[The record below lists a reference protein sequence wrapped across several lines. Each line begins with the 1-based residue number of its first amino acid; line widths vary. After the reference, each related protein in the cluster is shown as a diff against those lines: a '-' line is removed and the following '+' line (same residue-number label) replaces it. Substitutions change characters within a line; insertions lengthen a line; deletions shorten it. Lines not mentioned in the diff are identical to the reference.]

1 MATNKKSSKKSS
13 PRSGSKKSASGSK
26 RSSSSKS
33 GSSKQGSKPQAL
45 QNPSQEA
52 AGHVGDEGHARV
64 RPSQTRSV
72 VGGNGRSSSRRTRKQ
87 EEFKD
92 YSVVDPKD
100 IEGGPDVLI
109 AVPVVKVDEVD
120 VEVDDLHA
128 QVAVLAE
135 VRKLVKIGVGAEAQ
149 LDKVELKI
157 EGVEAQA
164 LLKAKLNNV
173 TAILERVLLSLD
185 RNPALL
191 QSVGKA
197 VEDVGAGTG
206 DLLDQSGD
214 AVEDVGEGTKKA
226 LGPVG
231 EGAGQAVSQV
241 GKGAG
246 EGVGEIGEGAERGV
260 AGVGRGAK
268 RGVAGVGRGTGRGVE
283 GVGKGAEQLT
293 DNLAQGGQSSQG
305 RARKQKGKGES

>member
-1 MATNKKSSKKSS
+1 MATNKNSSKKSS
-13 PRSGSKKSASGSK
+13 SRSGSKKSASGSK
-26 RSSSSKS
+26 RNRSSKS
-33 GSSKQGSKPQAL
+33 GSKQGSKPQAV

-109 AVPVVKVDEVD
+109 AVPVVKVDEID
-120 VEVDDLHA
+120 IEVDDLHA

-197 VEDVGAGTG
+197 VEEVGAGTG
-206 DLLDQSGD
+206 DLLDESGD

-283 GVGKGAEQLT
+283 GVGQGAKQLT
-293 DNLAQGGQSSQG
+293 DNLAQGGQPGQG
-305 RARKQKGKGES
+305 RAKKQKGGS

>member
-1 MATNKKSSKKSS
+1 MATNKKSSKKS
-13 PRSGSKKSASGSK
+13 K
-26 RSSSSKS
+26 RS
-33 GSSKQGSKPQAL
+33 GSSKQGSKPQAR

-64 RPSQTRSV
+64 RPSETRSV
-72 VGGNGRSSSRRTRKQ
+72 ASKGNGRSSSRRTRKQ

-100 IEGGPDVLI
+100 IAGGPDVLI
-109 AVPVVKVDEVD
+109 DVPVVKVDEID
-120 VEVDDLHA
+120 IEVDDLHA

-157 EGVEAQA
+157 EGLEAQA
-164 LLKAKLNNV
+164 LLKAKLDNV

-197 VEDVGAGTG
+197 VEEVGAGTG

-214 AVEDVGEGTKKA
+214 AVENVGEGTKEA

-260 AGVGRGAK
+260 AGVGQGAK

>member
-1 MATNKKSSKKSS
+1 
-13 PRSGSKKSASGSK
+13 
-26 RSSSSKS
+26 
-33 GSSKQGSKPQAL
+33 
-45 QNPSQEA
+45 
-52 AGHVGDEGHARV
+52 V
-64 RPSQTRSV
+64 RPSETRSV
-72 VGGNGRSSSRRTRKQ
+72 VNKNGRSSSARKRKR

-100 IEGGPDVLI
+100 IEGGPDVMV

-120 VEVDDLHA
+120 IEVDDLHA

-164 LLKAKLNNV
+164 LLKAKLDNV

-191 QSVGKA
+191 QSVGRSI
-197 VEDVGAGTG
+197 EELGAGTG
-206 DLLDQSGD
+206 DLLDESGD
-214 AVEDVGEGTKKA
+214 AVEDVGEGA
-226 LGPVG
+226 GQAVGAVG
-231 EGAGQAVSQV
+231 EGTGQAVSQV

-246 EGVGEIGEGAERGV
+246 QGLEGVGQ
-260 AGVGRGAK
+260 GAK
-268 RGVAGVGRGTGRGVE
+268 RGVAGAGKGAKRGVAGAGQGAGRGVE
-283 GVGKGAEQLT
+283 GVGKGTKQLSGR
-293 DNLAQGGQSSQG
+293 LAGKGGQG
-305 RARKQKGKGES
+305 